1 LPTAD
6 SRFSEIK
13 VECDPPQKVV
23 LDGELLGSTPVRAK
37 VLPASLKVL
46 VPAPVPASELVHRL
60 AEQESLDEA
69 VAELVIEELGP
80 EAPAAVAG
88 LEAESAAEEA
98 VHSRLEESETVENHP
113 IVKPKED

>member
-1 LPTAD
+1 M
-6 SRFSEIK
+6 
-13 VECDPPQKVV
+13 QVV

-46 VPAPVPASELVHRL
+46 VPAPVPASEPDLVHRL
-60 AEQESLDEA
+60 AEQESVDEA

-88 LEAESAAEEA
+88 LEAESAAEES
-98 VHSRLEESETVENHP
+98 VHSKLEESAAVENHP
-113 IVKPKED
+113 VVKPKDI